1 MARIRFLLLVL
12 IIFSGVGGGAREFS
26 RLTGQAIIDG
36 EEKKITIYNLGG
48 SFYLDIRQA
57 AEIYKASISWRSIAR
72 KVIFSLNNQEL
83 VFYLDRRRVDFA
95 HHRQPLDT
103 YYLDGRLYLPVNF
116 FTSEDFS
123 HLSGWESTYNPET
136 KILDVNRIVNV
147 LAPRIYSQKGY
158 SRIVVELAE
167 NLSYSKKST
176 PAYYQVDFLRGKCR
190 QQAWEVRDGL
200 IKEVSLKNRGRTAR
214 LTVYLSENVREVR
227 ESYENRQFILTLYS
241 AEEMITAPSTFT
253 IVTSTLAVAPSATP
267 VKKTEPEKKKI
278 RLVIDAGHGG
288 DDPGA
293 IGPNGSRE
301 KDINLNIAL
310 ETARL
315 LKEDGNFE
323 VILTRDSDVFIPL
336 AERTNLANEKKAEL
350 FISIH
355 CNAAFKKSTRGF
367 EIYFLSEKAS
377 DPEAA
382 ATEILENSVVE
393 LEKKKL
399 VKKSKVQEILWA
411 LVVNEFINESSELCS
426 FMTGEIPPR
435 LQTENRGVRQAG
447 FYVLRGAQMPAVL
460 VECGYL
466 SNPGEEA
473 KLRQKYYQQQISDG
487 IYNAI
492 LKYCWRKKLL

>member
-1 MARIRFLLLVL
+1 MRSKFFLFLL
-12 IIFSGVGGGAREFS
+12 IIFCSGSGWSREFS
-26 RLTGQAIIDG
+26 RFSGQAIVDGREQKLTVYNID
-36 EEKKITIYNLGG
+36 G
-48 SFYLDIRQA
+48 SFYLDVRQA

-72 KVIFSLNNQEL
+72 KVIFSVNNQEL
-83 VFYLDRRRVDFA
+83 VFYLDRRRVDFNQR
-95 HHRQPLDT
+95 RQLLNT
-103 YYLDGRLYLPVNF
+103 YYISDRLYIPVNF
-116 FTSEDFS
+116 FTTADFS
-123 HLSGWESTYNPET
+123 RLSGWESTFNPET

-147 LAPRIYSQKGY
+147 FSPRVYSQKDY
-158 SRIVVELAE
+158 TRIVVELGE
-167 NLSYSKKST
+167 DLSYTKKTT
-176 PAYYQVDFLRGKCR
+176 PAYWQIDFLRGRCR
-190 QQAWEVRDGL
+190 EQVLAVRDGRV
-200 IKEVSLKNRGRTAR
+200 KEISLKNRGRTSR
-214 LTVYLSENVREVR
+214 LLVYLTENVRQVEQTRKDKQFVLTVYSAGWEV
-227 ESYENRQFILTLYS
+227 SS
-241 AEEMITAPSTFT
+241 PSTFT
-253 IVTSTLAVAPSATP
+253 VSVSTP
-267 VKKTEPEKKKI
+267 VEPVVSGKDLVPEKKKI
-278 RLVIDAGHGG
+278 RLVLDAGHGG

-293 IGPNGSRE
+293 IGPNGTRE
-301 KDINLNIAL
+301 KDINLSIAL

-323 VILTRDSDVFIPL
+323 VILTRESDVFIPL
-336 AERTNLANEKKAEL
+336 AERTNLANEKKADL

-399 VKKSKVQEILWA
+399 VKKSKVQEILWS
-411 LVVNEFINESSELCS
+411 LVVTEFINESAELCS
-426 FMTGEIPPR
+426 FMAENVPGR
-435 LQTENRGVRQAG
+435 LQTENRGIKQAG